1 MKESPHS
8 IGKYVETVMAQAA
21 KHTGGVCGDFV
32 IVDRTD
38 EATTTIL
45 ADGIGT
51 GVKARVAAVMCA
63 NRLMELI
70 RLGFTIREACT
81 KILDTM
87 HEARTAD
94 IPFAAFSICRV
105 LNNGHATIL
114 SYEIP
119 PPVLVDKH
127 LAAYLPQPRSYAM
140 GLETIAETTCTLNH
154 GDGIVLVSD
163 GVTQAG
169 LGYVYRMGWGLPS
182 VSDFVNGCLISRE
195 DLRDVPGRVLGKVKE
210 ITGSTYG
217 DDVTCLL
224 LLCREAKALNIF
236 TGPPSRRGSDGE
248 MVRQFMGM
256 DGSKVLC
263 GSTTIEIFSRE
274 LKVPATIKGAVS
286 DDYFKPPSYDMEGI
300 DLATEG
306 AITLSQVNNIM
317 DEREEKLDHH
327 SSVSQ
332 LYRLLHGSD
341 TINFFVGTASNPAHR
356 AVIFKQM
363 GILPREAIVLLLV
376 EKLKK
381 MGKLVHVE
389 YL

>member
-1 MKESPHS
+1 M
-8 IGKYVETVMAQAA
+8 ETVLAQGA
-21 KHTGGVCGDFV
+21 KRTGSVCGDFV
-32 IVDRTD
+32 TVERID

-70 RLGFTIREACT
+70 RLGFTIREACA

-87 HEARTAD
+87 HKARRTD

-105 LNNGHATIL
+105 LNNGQATIL

-119 PPVLVDKH
+119 PPILVDKH
-127 LAAYLPQPRSYAM
+127 LAAYLPQPRSYPM
-140 GLETIAETTCTLNH
+140 GQETIAETTCTLNH

-169 LGYVYRMGWGLPS
+169 LGRAHRMGWGLPS

-217 DDVTCLL
+217 DDATCLL
-224 LLCREAKALNIF
+224 LLCRQAKVLNIF
-236 TGPPSRRGSDGE
+236 TGPPSRRGNDGE
-248 MVRQFMGM
+248 LVRNFMEM
-256 DGSKVLC
+256 EGSKVLC

-274 LKVPATIKGAVS
+274 LKKPAAIKGGVS
-286 DDYFKPPSYDMEGI
+286 DDYFKPPSYEMEGL

-306 AITLSQVNNIM
+306 AITLNQVNNIM
-317 DEREEKLDHH
+317 DEMEEKLERH
-327 SSVSQ
+327 SSISK

-363 GILPREAIVLLLV
+363 GVLPREAIVLLLA